1 MMPTIVTAYDTTT
14 RDRWRYYHD
23 AYQGGQHWHVPS
35 ATVLGTASLT
45 AWRPVVNEGLRTGE
59 WREDVV
65 ARLSSYLVPHP
76 GESKTAFEARMRVA
90 AYINVIAP
98 ICDAYTDAVTGPI
111 TRDLGSLGDALLSL
125 DGQGQEWP
133 ELVEDVARWAT
144 VYGWCVVLLDRP
156 AANPAA
162 NREQE
167 LALRVGLRATIVHP
181 PAIAWLSVDR
191 DGAVHEIAF
200 VDAPYQLRDAS
211 RQVVSLWHYT
221 RETWARYEVEIAAD
235 PQWDQVRANLSRPLE
250 SGPSPTPGEVPI
262 AIAYFRRDT
271 ASAVPSGISLV
282 ADAADLARAAFNTLS
297 SAQEIHAAAVPF
309 LAIPEPAA
317 GGALDPATR
326 VQVGPTRA
334 LGYSSQTGAPGW
346 IAPPSESTKELREHA
361 AFLMAAALRTT
372 GLEVAAGDSP
382 ADASGT
388 ALRIRSRDFDARCV
402 RFAKGLRAFEERALG
417 LAARILGRDPA
428 VMLTY
433 PKRFVL
439 PDPGQD
445 LARALLLVQ
454 GFGAS
459 LSTEA
464 LAETMRQALDAA
476 LSLTP
481 ERLAEIVEAARVMPP
496 QPDPAPASRDVED
509 TEDSPDDEPE
519 DMSNG

>member
-1 MMPTIVTAYDTTT
+1 MMPTIITSYDTTT

-23 AYQGGQHWHVPS
+23 AYQGGQHWHAPS
-35 ATVLGTASLT
+35 STILGAAALT
-45 AWRPVVNEGLRTGE
+45 AWRPVEREGLRTGE

-76 GESKTAFEARMRVA
+76 GETQTAFAARIRVA

-156 AANPAA
+156 ATNAAA

-167 LALRVGLRATIVHP
+167 LALRVGLRATTVHP

-191 DGAVHEIAF
+191 DGGVHEIAF

-221 RETWARYEVEIAAD
+221 RETWARYQVEITND
-235 PQWDQVRANLSRPLE
+235 PRWDEVRADLPRPLE

-282 ADAADLARAAFNTLS
+282 ADASDLARAAFNTLS

-372 GLEVAAGDSP
+372 GLEVSAGDSP

-417 LAARILGRDPA
+417 VAARILSRDPS
-428 VMLTY
+428 VVLTY
-433 PKRFVL
+433 PKRFVQ

-454 GFGAS
+454 GLGDSMGAEAF
-459 LSTEA
+459 TEA
-464 LAETMRQALDAA
+464 LRQALDAA

-481 ERLAEIVEAARVMPP
+481 ERLAEIVEAARATPP
-496 QPDPAPASRDVED
+496 RPEPAPPPAPE
-509 TEDSPDDEPE
+509 PDEAEEVDDGEAPGE
-519 DMSNG
+519 V